1 MTAMLGAESV
11 VGASSSSLALDSV
24 DSNGGSGGSN
34 LLMQLGT
41 SEYWDSTCDPRAV
54 HFWLMSGGP
63 WKLLALTAAYIAIV
77 VFGSRLMRG
86 QAPLELRT
94 PMLVYNVLMV
104 AINGYFLYEALT
116 WIGFGARLLDFRF
129 PSPADRSPEAM
140 RIVNSFNLYFWTKFV
155 DYFDTFF
162 FILRKKNRQVTTLH
176 IYHHISVPIIGWISS
191 WISPTMPV
199 LGLLH
204 CPYLWWKKYITQI
217 QLIQFAII
225 GLYGLC
231 LNLLHSGYPLIYR
244 MMPVSQALIFLVMF
258 GQFYVRSYLSSKQIK
273 KSQ

>member
-1 MTAMLGAESV
+1 MTAMMGAESV

-24 DSNGGSGGSN
+24 DSNGGNGGSN

-129 PSPADRSPEAM
+129 PSPVDRSPEAM

-162 FILRKKNRQVTTLH
+162 FILRKKNRQVRTAVYWSLTL
-176 IYHHISVPIIGWISS
+176 I
-191 WISPTMPV
+191 
-199 LGLLH
+199 
-204 CPYLWWKKYITQI
+204 
-217 QLIQFAII
+217 
-225 GLYGLC
+225 
-231 LNLLHSGYPLIYR
+231 
-244 MMPVSQALIFLVMF
+244 
-258 GQFYVRSYLSSKQIK
+258 
-273 KSQ
+273 